1 MPSTGFYLF
10 LQPWRKSKEKQN
22 TLCQCP
28 QRASTYFFQVL
39 NELYKAFK
47 SCQCPQRAST
57 YFFKCVERRDR
68 IQKWVSMPSTGFYL
82 FLQGNWY
89 GIKVERFIVSMPST
103 GFYLFLRRTER
114 NKGID
119 DTLCQCPQRA
129 STYFFRDWWVISKLK
144 KFVSMPST
152 GFYLFLPLSWN
163 IMDTISGSVNALNG
177 LLLISSGSVLSKRWY
192 SLVCQCPQRASTYFF
207 QYHSWTVES
216 MEDVSM
222 PSTGFYLFLPHTG
235 LKRQSAG
242 KCVNALNGLL
252 LISSDL

>member
-1 MPSTGFYLF
+1 MEVAAKSVKGVNALNGLLLISSKSLSNLSKLDKVSMPSTGFYLF

-152 GFYLFLPLSWN
+152 GFYLFLPLRGR
-163 IMDTISGSVNALNG
+163 SGSC
-177 LLLISSGSVLSKRWY
+177 IQKT
-192 SLVCQCPQRASTYFF
+192 CQCPQRASTYFF
-207 QYHSWTVES
+207 
-216 MEDVSM
+216 
-222 PSTGFYLFLPHTG
+222 
-235 LKRQSAG
+235 
-242 KCVNALNGLL
+242 
-252 LISSDL
+252 